1 MPIRYYIRCA
11 GVACHFNTDALGD
24 AGFVRPPATRCPFC
38 DTGAMDAAL
47 RGGCAAVAR
56 QLSKLFLL
64 DAQIYREAMERVP
77 SQHREACRGEVQGR
91 LSRLAPRWPAACA
104 HLRAQL
110 CMRATYMIMSESAVI
125 PNRVRAVQYGTDDIF
140 SAMALRRRIPLVL
153 LAHVAGYSSLL
164 DMGGLYEQFASTK
177 QHGYVLSRH
186 PLFVRVHD
194 DASSGYVYSLAQ
206 RQHTAAL
213 RGMETALFDHIRAAE
228 MLTWGNRVKRA
239 TRVLGLVVSM
249 RHAPKLPTGRALCHA
264 SFCPPDID
272 ARG

>member
-11 GVACHFNTDALGD
+11 GVACKFNTDALGD

-38 DTGAMDAAL
+38 DPGAMDAAL
-47 RGGCAAVAR
+47 LHGGCAAVAR
-56 QLSKLFLL
+56 LLAKLFLL
-64 DAQIYREAMERVP
+64 DAQMYREAMGRVP
-77 SQHREACRGEVQGR
+77 GQHREACRGEVRGR
-91 LSRLAPRWPAACA
+91 LSRLVPRWPATCV

-110 CMRATYMIMSESAVI
+110 CMRATYMIMSDSAVI

-164 DMGGLYEQFASTK
+164 DMGGLYAQFASTK

-186 PLFVRVHD
+186 PLFARVHD

-206 RQHTAAL
+206 RQHTAAAAHGDGAL
-213 RGMETALFDHIRAAE
+213 RPYPGGRDA
-228 MLTWGNRVKRA
+228 
-239 TRVLGLVVSM
+239 VVGTSREA
-249 RHAPKLPTGRALCHA
+249 RHARA
-264 SFCPPDID
+264 
-272 ARG
+272 